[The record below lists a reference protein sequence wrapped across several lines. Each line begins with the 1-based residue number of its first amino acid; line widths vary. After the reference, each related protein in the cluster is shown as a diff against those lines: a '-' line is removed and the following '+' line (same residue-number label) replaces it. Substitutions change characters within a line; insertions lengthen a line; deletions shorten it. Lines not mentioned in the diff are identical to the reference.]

1 MQRTILQRTVSDVK
15 LICKLKQL
23 CPSVP
28 VILFAAALIWA
39 GREAAQECAK
49 AAALCIS
56 TLIPSLYAFTAASK
70 LLIETD
76 TYRLLG
82 RPFSLFSRYV
92 LRMPEELFPVFV
104 ISQLAGYP
112 IGASLITG
120 MLESGRIT
128 KKQAEEL
135 LCFCIAPGPAYIMAI
150 SSIAAPDSKGAW
162 ISVML
167 AVTGTNLL
175 AALISAPFRSVPEKF
190 TEKIRPKLSAEDI
203 TGAARSAAESMTMI
217 CGMVLIM
224 AALMGIFS
232 KAGLLSGISV
242 LISRLTVTHPAQI
255 YPFVRSFFEISN
267 LSGVFGDPTEL
278 LPLTAAMLCFGGLCV
293 HMQIKA
299 VCKGFSPLKALILRI
314 PCAVAAFLICQSL
327 IPKFYTVSV
336 IAVSAPVSDEIRF
349 SNFSPM
355 LSIILLIMTI
365 LILSQKNIA
374 KPEKM

>member
-1 MQRTILQRTVSDVK
+1 MQKANLQRTVPDVK
-15 LICKLKQL
+15 VIDNFRRIYPTL
-23 CPSVP
+23 P

-56 TLIPSLYAFTAASK
+56 TLIPSLFAFTAASK
-70 LLIETD
+70 LLIGTD
-76 TYRLLG
+76 TYKLLG

-92 LRMPEELFPVFV
+92 LRMPEDFFPVFV

-112 IGASLITG
+112 IGAALISG
-120 MLESGRIT
+120 LLEAKRIT
-128 KKQAEEL
+128 REQAEAF

-150 SSIAAPDSKGAW
+150 SRIAAPDCHSAW

-167 AVTGTNLL
+167 AITGTNLF
-175 AALISAPFRSVPEKF
+175 AALISAPFRTIPQKF

-203 TGAARSAAESMTMI
+203 TDAARSASDSMGMI

-224 AALMGIFS
+224 AALMGILS

-242 LISRLTVTHPAQI
+242 LISRLTVIHPTQI
-255 YPFVRSFFEISN
+255 YPFVRSFFDISN
-267 LSGVFGDPTEL
+267 LSGVFGDPTKL
-278 LPLTAAMLCFGGLCV
+278 LPFTAAMLSFGGLCV

-299 VCKGFSPLKALILRI
+299 VCKGFSPLRALLLRI
-314 PCAVAAFLICQSL
+314 PCAISAFLICQSL

-336 IAVSAPVSDEIRF
+336 ISVSAPVSDEIRF
-349 SNFSPM
+349 GDFSPM

>member
-1 MQRTILQRTVSDVK
+1 MK
-15 LICKLKQL
+15 LTHKFKEL
-23 CPSVP
+23 CPAVP

-76 TYRLLG
+76 TYRLMG
-82 RPFSLFSRYV
+82 RPFSLISRYIF
-92 LRMPEELFPVFV
+92 RMPEEFFPVFV

-112 IGASLITG
+112 IGAALISS
-120 MLESGRIT
+120 MLESGRLT
-128 KKQAEEL
+128 KAQAEEF

-242 LISRLTVTHPAQI
+242 LISRMTVVHPAQI

-299 VCKGFSPLKALILRI
+299 VCKGFSPLKALIFRI
-314 PCAVAAFLICQSL
+314 PCSLAAFIICQRL

-336 IAVSAPVSDEIRF
+336 ITVSAPVSDEIRF
-349 SNFSPM
+349 SDFSPI

>member
-1 MQRTILQRTVSDVK
+1 MK
-15 LICKLKQL
+15 LLELFKRICPAL
-23 CPSVP
+23 P
-28 VILFAAALIWA
+28 VILFAAAMIWA
-39 GREAAQECAK
+39 GRESTQECAK

-70 LLIETD
+70 LLISTGA
-76 TYRLLG
+76 YKLLG
-82 RPFSLFSRYV
+82 RPFSLFSRYI
-92 LRMPEELFPVFV
+92 LRMPEDFFPVFV

-112 IGASLITG
+112 IGAALISG
-120 MLESGRIT
+120 LLECGRLT
-128 KKQAEEL
+128 KAQAEEF

-150 SSIAAPDSKGAW
+150 SSIAAPDCPKAW

-167 AVTGTNLL
+167 AVTGTNLI
-175 AALISAPFRSVPEKF
+175 AAVVSAPFRSVPKKF
-190 TEKIRPKLSAEDI
+190 SEKISPKLSAEDI

-242 LISRLTVTHPAQI
+242 LISRLTVIHPAQI

-267 LSGVFGDPTEL
+267 LSGIFGDPTEL
-278 LPLTAAMLCFGGLCV
+278 LPFTAAMLCFGGLCV

-299 VCKGFSPLKALILRI
+299 VCKGFSPLKALLFRI
-314 PCAVAAFLICQSL
+314 PSAVAAFLLCRRL

-336 IAVSAPVSDEIRF
+336 IAVSAPVNDKIKF
-349 SNFSPM
+349 SKFSPM